1 MRIAHA
7 AARRILLEL
16 LRPLLTDDVARVMI
30 MLGVLTTILAPVV
43 APAIVNLDM
52 SLQERHSAKVLDA
65 LRKHHDEEET

>member
-1 MRIAHA
+1 
-7 AARRILLEL
+7 
-16 LRPLLTDDVARVMI
+16 

>member
-1 MRIAHA
+1 MIEA
-7 AARRILLEL
+7 

-30 MLGVLTTILAPVV
+30 VLGLLTIFLAPVV

-65 LRKHHDEEET
+65 LRKHHDENSLR

>member
-1 MRIAHA
+1 MIEA
-7 AARRILLEL
+7 

-30 MLGVLTTILAPVV
+30 VLGLLTIFLAPVV